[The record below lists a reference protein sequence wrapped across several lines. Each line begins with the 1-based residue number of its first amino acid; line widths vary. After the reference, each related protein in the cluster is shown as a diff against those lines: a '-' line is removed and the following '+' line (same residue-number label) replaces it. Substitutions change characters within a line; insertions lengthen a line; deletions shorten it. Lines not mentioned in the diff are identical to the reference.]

1 MEGRFVTLFNALP
14 AAGFRSP
21 FTKYLVYYDGPVAE
35 ADLCGQGASDATG
48 FGLAAMYVQ
57 ACSGAPVSV
66 VAAHELLHTLGAVPR
81 GAPNRCP
88 DPNGAHTCDS
98 MADLMHPFLDTSPLD
113 AKLLDPGRDDYYG
126 HSGTF
131 TDSQDS
137 PWLVQLDRQQPFTT
151 TISGSRWSDGRRA
164 RPRLRADLHDHVERV
179 DASHPESCS
188 PSRVEARSLGRRVHR
203 RLDLRCHGR
212 PPASRCRRSSLL
224 SVFRLSV
231 AVSGRGAVRSSRAG
245 ITCRPRCSAAFPSFA
260 PVGLDRDAGEGLA
273 VPLLERRVPRNETH
287 VHGPDD
293 CCDERSSCL
302 FTRVVPRLTS
312 SRRSGSVLRVEAKHD
327 VLVVG
332 AGCAGMR
339 AAIEA
344 FDAGADVA
352 MISKIHPVRSHSG
365 AAEGGINA
373 ALGNASEDD
382 PEKHAFDTVKGSDYL
397 GDQDAIEILCQE
409 APDDVYQLE
418 HWGAVFSRTPD
429 GRIAQRPFGAAGE
442 PRTAYAADI
451 TGHVLIHVL
460 YEQVMKRDIKTY
472 EEFFAWKL
480 VIDEDRCQGV
490 ISWDLLDGGLKS
502 IGAKTVILAT
512 GGAGRLYTGTT
523 NAYACTGDG
532 MTMALRA
539 GVALKDM
546 EMMQFHP
553 TTLAPTGVLITEGC
567 RGEGAYLLNAQ
578 SERFL
583 IRYAPNA
590 MELASRDVISRAEQ
604 TEIDEGRGIDGNVML
619 DLRHLGAERIL
630 ERLHGTR
637 ELSMTFAGVDPIFE
651 PIPVRPGAHY
661 HMGGV
666 DTDVWGR
673 TSLEGLY
680 AAGEV
685 ACVSVHGA
693 NRLGGNALM
702 ETITYGK
709 RAGAHAADWA
719 LSNTTITVPPSVE
732 EDAERELKT
741 LLDRTDGE
749 RPWQIRDELAETMH
763 VNFGVFR
770 REEQM
775 LAQGDLVQKLRE
787 RYERVVVEDK
797 GDVFNTD
804 LTQALELGFLL
815 ELAECMIVSG
825 LARKESRGA
834 HARPYDYP
842 DRDDE
847 SYLKHTLVTWEDDA
861 PKLDWKPVTMTKWEP
876 EERKY

>member
-1 MEGRFVTLFNALP
+1 M
-14 AAGFRSP
+14 
-21 FTKYLVYYDGPVAE
+21 
-35 ADLCGQGASDATG
+35 
-48 FGLAAMYVQ
+48 
-57 ACSGAPVSV
+57 
-66 VAAHELLHTLGAVPR
+66 
-81 GAPNRCP
+81 
-88 DPNGAHTCDS
+88 
-98 MADLMHPFLDTSPLD
+98 
-113 AKLLDPGRDDYYG
+113 
-126 HSGTF
+126 
-131 TDSQDS
+131 
-137 PWLVQLDRQQPFTT
+137 
-151 TISGSRWSDGRRA
+151 
-164 RPRLRADLHDHVERV
+164 
-179 DASHPESCS
+179 
-188 PSRVEARSLGRRVHR
+188 
-203 RLDLRCHGR
+203 
-212 PPASRCRRSSLL
+212 
-224 SVFRLSV
+224 
-231 AVSGRGAVRSSRAG
+231 
-245 ITCRPRCSAAFPSFA
+245 
-260 PVGLDRDAGEGLA
+260 
-273 VPLLERRVPRNETH
+273 
-287 VHGPDD
+287 
-293 CCDERSSCL
+293 
-302 FTRVVPRLTS
+302 
-312 SRRSGSVLRVEAKHD
+312 HD
-327 VLVVG
+327 VVVVG

-352 MISKIHPVRSHSG
+352 LLSKIHPVRSHSG

-397 GDQDAIEILCQE
+397 GDQDAIQILCDE
-409 APDDVYQLE
+409 APADVYQLE
-418 HWGAVFSRTPD
+418 RWGAVFSRTAD

-460 YEQVMKRDIKTY
+460 YEQVMKRDIPTY

-480 VIDEDRCQGV
+480 VVDDDRCQGV
-490 ISWDLLDGGLKS
+490 IAWDLVRGGLQS
-502 IGAKTVILAT
+502 IPAKTVILAT

-532 MTMALRA
+532 MSLALRA
-539 GVALKDM
+539 GIALKDM

-567 RGEGAYLLNAQ
+567 RGEGAYLLNKDAD
-578 SERFL
+578 RFL
-583 IRYAPNA
+583 VRYAPNA

-604 TEIDEGRGIDGNVML
+604 TEIDEGRGVDGNVLL

-637 ELSMTFAGVDPIFE
+637 ELAMTFAGVDPIYE

-666 DTDVWGR
+666 DTDVWGQ
-673 TSLEGLY
+673 TTLEGLY

-709 RAGAHAADWA
+709 RVGRHAAEWA
-719 LSNTTITVPPSVE
+719 QTHTTIAVPPSVE
-732 EDAERELKT
+732 ADAEKELRT
-741 LLDRTDGE
+741 LLDRTEGE

-763 VNFGVFR
+763 ENFGVFR

-775 LAQGDLVQKLRE
+775 LRQGEIVSGLRE
-787 RYERVVVEDK
+787 RYDRVVVEDK
-797 GDVFNTD
+797 GDVFNSD

-815 ELAECMIVSG
+815 ELAASMVVSG

-847 SYLKHTLVTWEDDA
+847 NYMRHTLVTWEDGG
-861 PKLDWKPVTMTKWEP
+861 PKLDWKPVSVTKWQP

>member
-1 MEGRFVTLFNALP
+1 
-14 AAGFRSP
+14 
-21 FTKYLVYYDGPVAE
+21 
-35 ADLCGQGASDATG
+35 
-48 FGLAAMYVQ
+48 
-57 ACSGAPVSV
+57 
-66 VAAHELLHTLGAVPR
+66 
-81 GAPNRCP
+81 
-88 DPNGAHTCDS
+88 
-98 MADLMHPFLDTSPLD
+98 
-113 AKLLDPGRDDYYG
+113 
-126 HSGTF
+126 
-131 TDSQDS
+131 
-137 PWLVQLDRQQPFTT
+137 
-151 TISGSRWSDGRRA
+151 
-164 RPRLRADLHDHVERV
+164 
-179 DASHPESCS
+179 
-188 PSRVEARSLGRRVHR
+188 
-203 RLDLRCHGR
+203 
-212 PPASRCRRSSLL
+212 
-224 SVFRLSV
+224 
-231 AVSGRGAVRSSRAG
+231 
-245 ITCRPRCSAAFPSFA
+245 
-260 PVGLDRDAGEGLA
+260 
-273 VPLLERRVPRNETH
+273 
-287 VHGPDD
+287 
-293 CCDERSSCL
+293 
-302 FTRVVPRLTS
+302 
-312 SRRSGSVLRVEAKHD
+312 
-327 VLVVG
+327 
-332 AGCAGMR
+332 MR

-352 MISKIHPVRSHSG
+352 MLSKIHPVRSHSG

-397 GDQDAIEILCQE
+397 GDQDAIEILCRE

-460 YEQVMKRDIKTY
+460 YEQVMKRNIPTY
-472 EEFFAWKL
+472 EEYFAWKL
-480 VIDEDRCQGV
+480 VVDDGRCQGV
-490 ISWDLLDGGLKS
+490 IAWNLLGGGLES

-512 GGAGRLYTGTT
+512 GGAGRLYAGTT

-539 GVALKDM
+539 GVALEDM

-553 TTLAPTGVLITEGC
+553 TTIAPTGVLITEGC
-567 RGEGAYLLNAQ
+567 RGEGAYLLNGQA
-578 SERFL
+578 ERFL
-583 IRYAPNA
+583 VRYAPNA

-604 TEIDEGRGIDGNVML
+604 TEIDEGRGVDGNVFL

-637 ELSMTFAGVDPIFE
+637 ELSMTFMGVDPIYE

-666 DTDVWGR
+666 DTDVWGL

-709 RAGAHAADWA
+709 RAGRHASEWA
-719 LSNTTITVPPSVE
+719 LANTTVEVPASVE
-732 EDAERELKT
+732 ADAERELKI
-741 LLDRTDGE
+741 LLDRTEGE

-775 LAQGDLVQKLRE
+775 VEQGNIVRSLRE

-797 GDVFNTD
+797 GEVFNSD

-815 ELAECMIVSG
+815 ELAECMVVSG

-842 DRDDE
+842 SRDDE
-847 SYLKHTLVTWEDDA
+847 NYLRHTLVTWKDGA
-861 PKLDWKPVTMTKWEP
+861 PELDWKPVTMTKWQP

>member
-1 MEGRFVTLFNALP
+1 M
-14 AAGFRSP
+14 
-21 FTKYLVYYDGPVAE
+21 
-35 ADLCGQGASDATG
+35 
-48 FGLAAMYVQ
+48 
-57 ACSGAPVSV
+57 
-66 VAAHELLHTLGAVPR
+66 
-81 GAPNRCP
+81 
-88 DPNGAHTCDS
+88 
-98 MADLMHPFLDTSPLD
+98 
-113 AKLLDPGRDDYYG
+113 
-126 HSGTF
+126 
-131 TDSQDS
+131 
-137 PWLVQLDRQQPFTT
+137 
-151 TISGSRWSDGRRA
+151 
-164 RPRLRADLHDHVERV
+164 
-179 DASHPESCS
+179 
-188 PSRVEARSLGRRVHR
+188 
-203 RLDLRCHGR
+203 
-212 PPASRCRRSSLL
+212 
-224 SVFRLSV
+224 
-231 AVSGRGAVRSSRAG
+231 
-245 ITCRPRCSAAFPSFA
+245 
-260 PVGLDRDAGEGLA
+260 
-273 VPLLERRVPRNETH
+273 
-287 VHGPDD
+287 
-293 CCDERSSCL
+293 
-302 FTRVVPRLTS
+302 
-312 SRRSGSVLRVEAKHD
+312 HD
-327 VLVVG
+327 VVVVG

-344 FDAGADVA
+344 FDAGVDVA
-352 MISKIHPVRSHSG
+352 LLSKIHPVRSHSG

-373 ALGNASEDD
+373 ALGNASDDD

-397 GDQDAIEILCQE
+397 GDQDAIEILCEE

-418 HWGAVFSRTPD
+418 RWGAVFSRTED

-460 YEQVMKRDIKTY
+460 YEQVMKRNIPTY
-472 EEFFAWKL
+472 EEFFVWKL
-480 VIDEDRCQGV
+480 VVDDDRCQGV
-490 ISWDLLDGGLKS
+490 IAWDLVSGGLQS
-502 IGAKTVILAT
+502 IPAKTVILAT

-532 MTMALRA
+532 MSLALRV

-567 RGEGAYLLNAQ
+567 RGEGAYLLNKDA
-578 SERFL
+578 ERFL
-583 IRYAPNA
+583 VRYAPNA

-604 TEIDEGRGIDGNVML
+604 TEIDEGRGLDGNVLL

-637 ELSMTFAGVDPIFE
+637 ELSMTFAGVDPIYE

-666 DTDVWGR
+666 DTDVWGQ
-673 TSLEGLY
+673 TTLEGLY

-709 RAGAHAADWA
+709 RVGRRAAEW
-719 LSNTTITVPPSVE
+719 SQVHTTVAIPESLEVA
-732 EDAERELKT
+732 AERELRT
-741 LLDRTDGE
+741 LLDRTEGE
-749 RPWQIRDELAETMH
+749 RPWKIRDELAETMH
-763 VNFGVFR
+763 ENFGVFR

-775 LAQGDLVQKLRE
+775 LEQGEIVKGLRE

-797 GDVFNTD
+797 GDVFNND

-815 ELAECMIVSG
+815 ELAECMVVSG

-847 SYLKHTLVTWEDDA
+847 NYLRHTLVTWGDEIA
-861 PKLDWKPVTMTKWEP
+861 RLDWKPVTMTKWQP